1 MASHSI
7 ISWQIE
13 GEKVEAVANFLFL
26 AFKITVGTDCERV
39 NNVGLM
45 VSEED
50 LASEPGT
57 SLVHS
62 RAFCVAEFY

>member
-1 MASHSI
+1 M
-7 ISWQIE
+7 E
-13 GEKVEAVANFLFL
+13 TVADFIFSG
-26 AFKITVGTDCERV
+26 FKITVSSDCERV

-62 RAFCVAEFY
+62 RVFCVAEFY

>member
-1 MASHSI
+1 MQETRIQSLGQEDS
-7 ISWQIE
+7 
-13 GEKVEAVANFLFL
+13 L
-26 AFKITVGTDCERV
+26 A
-39 NNVGLM
+39 
-45 VSEED
+45 EED